1 MNVVIKDLLNIWVD
15 CVAVEKH
22 EQNQQ
27 YLLSFLAPLLYGLSV
42 VCVCVCSIEQWEQSW
57 LDVLLEDSELRANT

>member
-42 VCVCVCSIEQWEQSW
+42 VCVCVCSIEQ
-57 LDVLLEDSELRANT
+57 